1 MDKCIH
7 DKGYCEIL
15 SDNEVKQPCIEGPCK
30 DETRL
35 LPCPFCGG
43 EARLRKVI
51 DNCFVECGKCWAHGP
66 NVLGC
71 EKTEEEAIEAWN
83 RRATCTKGTE

>member
-1 MDKCIH
+1 MDK
-7 DKGYCEIL
+7 
-15 SDNEVKQPCIEGPCK
+15 
-30 DETRL
+30 L
-35 LPCPFCGG
+35 LKCPFCGG
-43 EARLRKVI
+43 KARLRKVI

-83 RRATCTKGTE
+83 RRAD